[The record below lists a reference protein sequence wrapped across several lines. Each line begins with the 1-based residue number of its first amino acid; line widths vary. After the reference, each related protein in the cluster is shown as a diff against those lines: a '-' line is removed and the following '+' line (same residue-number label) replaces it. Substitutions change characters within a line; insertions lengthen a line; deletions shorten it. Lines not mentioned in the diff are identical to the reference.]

1 MKIEKRYI
9 YEHVYVYIYIY
20 IHICVVVVSAMLLK
34 ISVVLRVC
42 WCPWVPLDSGRN
54 FRII

>member
-20 IHICVVVVSAMLLK
+20 IHICVVVVSEMLLT
-34 ISVVLRVC
+34 INVVLRVC
-42 WCPWVPLDSGRN
+42 
-54 FRII
+54 